1 MPQLTIDQCMTIM
14 GYLNTEGFSKK
25 TLTALDDE
33 IVNFLAANGYTVPVY
48 GKGRGANNPVIG
60 GGSQYSA
67 MMSAKKFWN
76 DSNIQTFLGLN
87 GEGEA
92 DNYTR
97 NISAPP
103 ATNTGTSASTK
114 VNSAGDPL
122 PSRNL
127 GPEYFD
133 HNGMMARNI
142 LSIASTGSPDPTW
155 ISAAKNVAAGTNY
168 LSAFPAQLGD
178 TYVMGNN
185 LIHPNLAT
193 ATPTPTPTTPT
204 PSSSG
209 GAAVPPVTSD
219 DDDDEEDMEEMVEIE
234 ETPKPVADK
243 RFYPD
248 QTQQPESKCL
258 SPMFTGRSLNDA
270 TYAARATNNN
280 GFYPYDGTIKISL
293 AEDSQ
298 NDMLQPPVTST
309 NVVLDLFADSS
320 TQSTSAD
327 ASPAVSIDI
336 CDGTFKV
343 NSLGELVSVEAY
355 TSLEVRWIRGTEEI
369 DALVV
374 RNGSDE
380 IFRMENNQI
389 VDFNFM
395 VNSFEGIWCAPDLIA
410 DAGQI
415 NFPFI
420 YFGPS
425 RDSDYGITTVSS
437 SKDDYNEALN
447 ELRDKGAVF
456 GYYSTAVPA
465 SNIEVSLESYLGGI
479 EDLDGTFREEN
490 YWLSRVVGDI
500 DEELDI
506 SQTYL
511 AVNIIMSGDTGRNSD
526 LFVGTGE
533 MRQET
538 LIFPGDEQELDLL
551 LTPFINNETVM
562 GTLGIDSEG
571 LRQLMLSEIKTSAPQ
586 QVMDDEGNPTGET
599 LISDVSLIFENMMN
613 NETLTIN
620 IPNPDD
626 EFAAVDLLGTTI
638 RGKVESIE
646 LKQGDPAAA
655 HEKQKLIRRQERMSD
670 NWNVRNGSKTDQNA
684 TSTIAFEKGRKYYIV
699 GRHDGKPILLEL
711 ELEF

>member
-76 DSNIQTFLGLN
+76 DSNIMTFLGLN

-142 LSIASTGSPDPTW
+142 LSIASTGLPDPTW
-155 ISAAKNVAAGTNY
+155 IIAAKNVAAGTNY

-185 LIHPNLAT
+185 LVHPNLAT
-193 ATPTPTPTTPT
+193 ATPTPTPTPTATPT
-204 PSSSG
+204 P
-209 GAAVPPVTSD
+209 APVTSD
-219 DDDDEEDMEEMVEIE
+219 DEDEDMEEVVEIE
-234 ETPKPVADK
+234 ETPKPEADK

-248 QTQQPESKCL
+248 NPPQEPESKCL
-258 SPMFTGRSLNDA
+258 TPMFTGRSLNDA
-270 TYAARATNNN
+270 TYAARATNYN
-280 GFYPYDGTIKISL
+280 GFYPYGGTIKISL
-293 AEDSQ
+293 QQDSQ

-309 NVVLDLFADSS
+309 NVMLDLFADTS

-336 CDGTFKV
+336 CDGTLKV
-343 NSLGELVSVEAY
+343 NSLGELVYQDDY
-355 TSLEVRWIRGTEEI
+355 TSLEVRWVRGTEEI

-389 VDFNFM
+389 VDFDFL
-395 VNSFEGIWCAPDLIA
+395 VNSFNNIWCAPDLIA
-410 DAGQI
+410 DAGEI

-456 GYYSTAVPA
+456 GYYSKAVPA
-465 SNIEVSLESYLGGI
+465 SNIQASLESYLGGI

-500 DEELDI
+500 DEELDTT
-506 SQTYL
+506 QTYL

-551 LTPFINNETVM
+551 LTPFIDNKTVM
-562 GTLGIDSEG
+562 GELEIDSAG
-571 LRQLMLSEIKTSAPQ
+571 LRQLMLAEIKTSAPQ

-599 LISDVSLIFENMMN
+599 LISDVSLMFENMMN
-613 NETLTIN
+613 NKSLTIN

-684 TSTIAFEKGRKYYIV
+684 TSTVAFEKGRKYYIV
-699 GRHDGKPILLEL
+699 GRHKDKPILLEL

>member
-60 GGSQYSA
+60 GGAQYSA

-76 DSNIQTFLGLN
+76 DSNIMTFLGLN

-133 HNGMMARNI
+133 HNGMMALNI
-142 LSIASTGSPDPTW
+142 LSIASTGLPDPTW

-185 LIHPNLAT
+185 LVHPNLSAT
-193 ATPTPTPTTPT
+193 VPTPTPTPTATPT
-204 PSSSG
+204 P
-209 GAAVPPVTSD
+209 APVTSD
-219 DDDDEEDMEEMVEIE
+219 DEDEDMEEMVEITE
-234 ETPKPVADK
+234 ELSKPEVDK
-243 RFYPD
+243 RFYPGNP
-248 QTQQPESKCL
+248 QEPESKCL
-258 SPMFTGRSLNDA
+258 TPMFTGRSLNDA
-270 TYAARATNNN
+270 TYAARATNYN
-280 GFYPYDGTIKISL
+280 GFYPYGGTIKISL
-293 AEDSQ
+293 QQDSQ

-309 NVVLDLFADSS
+309 NVILDLFADTS

-327 ASPAVSIDI
+327 ASPSVSIDI
-336 CDGTFKV
+336 CDGTLKV
-343 NSLGELVSVEAY
+343 NSLGELVFQEDY
-355 TSLEVRWIRGTEEI
+355 TSLEVRWVRGTEQI

-389 VDFNFM
+389 VDFDFL
-395 VNSFEGIWCAPDLIA
+395 VNSFNNIWCAPDLIA
-410 DAGQI
+410 DAGKI

-465 SNIEVSLESYLGGI
+465 SNIQASLESYLGGT

-500 DEELDI
+500 DEELDTT
-506 SQTYL
+506 QTYL

-551 LTPFINNETVM
+551 LTPFIDNKTVM
-562 GTLGIDSEG
+562 GELEIDSAG
-571 LRQLMLSEIKTSAPQ
+571 LRQLMLAEIKTSAPQ

-599 LISDVSLIFENMMN
+599 LISDVSLMFENMMN
-613 NETLTIN
+613 NKSLTIN

-684 TSTIAFEKGRKYYIV
+684 TSTVAFEKGRKYYIV